1 MNEVNTY
8 LTDLIAQE
16 KLSYH
21 ESQIYLDYAYDLVL
35 DDYSDLEIENIIITD
50 INEYIEGK
58 VKWKIILKHKELIG

>member
-1 MNEVNTY
+1 MNEVNIY
-8 LTDLIAQE
+8 LTELVEQK
-16 KLSYH
+16 KLSDH

-58 VKWKIILKHKELIG
+58 VK

>member
-1 MNEVNTY
+1 MDEVITY
-8 LTDLIAQE
+8 LTELVEQK

-58 VKWKIILKHKELIG
+58 VK

>member
-1 MNEVNTY
+1 MDKVITY
-8 LTDLIAQE
+8 LTELVVQK

-50 INEYIEGK
+50 INEHIEGK
-58 VKWKIILKHKELIG
+58 VK

>member
-1 MNEVNTY
+1 MNEVNIY
-8 LTDLIAQE
+8 LTELVVQK
-16 KLSYH
+16 KLSDH

-58 VKWKIILKHKELIG
+58 VK

>member
-8 LTDLIAQE
+8 LTDLISQK

-35 DDYSDLEIENIIITD
+35 DDYSDLEIEDIIITD
-50 INEYIEGK
+50 INEYIEGN
-58 VKWKIILKHKELIG
+58 

>member
-1 MNEVNTY
+1 MDEVITY
-8 LTDLIAQE
+8 LTELVEQK

-21 ESQIYLDYAYDLVL
+21 GSQIYLDYAYDLVL

-58 VKWKIILKHKELIG
+58 VK